1 MGKTPIREIKKAT
14 LKDSHA
20 NDHEGIGCHEKGQR
34 PFQPIFPL
42 SPKSSLGM
50 TIGSTRPRNP
60 RAKQPPSS
68 HTRSIKAAATED
80 WAAVRTPYRQ
90 QDAACRLPESLRPTI
105 IKALGDAFAPAQFR
119 DAVLAAQA
127 IKHNA
132 DFLLGGILFAR
143 CSANVPH
150 KPFGRRLRA
159 IGFLACLMKNR
170 LPALWEPPPGH
181 PNMPGGG
188 GGRIGFGLVTMDR
201 R

>member
-90 QDAACRLPESLRPTI
+90 QDAACRLPETSSTKNNKGSRRCLRAGTVPRCC
-105 IKALGDAFAPAQFR
+105 ARRAGHQAQCGFSPR
-119 DAVLAAQA
+119 RNIVCA
-127 IKHNA
+127 
-132 DFLLGGILFAR
+132 LLGECPSQAVWTTASGYRISGLSYEEPAPCFMGAAAR
-143 CSANVPH
+143 SSKYA
-150 KPFGRRLRA
+150 GRRRGTDRFWL
-159 IGFLACLMKNR
+159 
-170 LPALWEPPPGH
+170 GH
-181 PNMPGGG
+181 HGP
-188 GGRIGFGLVTMDR
+188 
-201 R
+201 